1 MREKLPSD
9 LEKKQSNVVE
19 IEEWYSDQLYKRRT
33 FPHTNDRVMLDPLRN
48 SGSHYISSEYF
59 IQICI
64 FWSEN
69 FTAEREKQ
77 WGIFQK
83 KGTLKEKIHDSVCLP
98 ELTFFPCHWVL
109 HLAFVDYK
117 RYLFGKHVVSID
129 LEPLCQH
136 RNRDHA
142 FLRCQFAESNYER
155 LFCSC
160 VPCTIKKS
168 KQLF

>member
-1 MREKLPSD
+1 MIKFAWSIRNILKISFWKKNVFRKKKRWLYFWKSFHTFWAGYSWIYAFRKEEMREKLPSD

-98 ELTFFPCHWVL
+98 
-109 HLAFVDYK
+109 D
-117 RYLFGKHVVSID
+117 
-129 LEPLCQH
+129 
-136 RNRDHA
+136 
-142 FLRCQFAESNYER
+142 
-155 LFCSC
+155 
-160 VPCTIKKS
+160 
-168 KQLF
+168 